1 MAQPTVS
8 VVSSC
13 LSLLTGFC
21 CTQSGRL
28 PQESGTSSPAQDLI
42 ILLPVA
48 SIIARLTVWWLNR
61 KIIRPQG
68 NSRPGRISYSFFIF
82 YFFPIQPNQS
92 CNTET
97 GRSIKATPP
106 DFLRWEIW
114 KKDRGV
120 SMCGFFPGNSAAPKN
135 RSKQRPLQK
144 MALMYWCQHFFM
156 KRNQMWMNR

>member
-68 NSRPGRISYSFFIF
+68 NSRPGRISYSFFFFQFSQIKAVILKQVDQLKRPPRIF
-82 YFFPIQPNQS
+82 YVGKSEKKIVACLCAVFSQEIPQHQKI
-92 CNTET
+92 
-97 GRSIKATPP
+97 GRSKGPSK
-106 DFLRWEIW
+106 RWHSCIGTSIFSW
-114 KKDRGV
+114 KETKCEWIG
-120 SMCGFFPGNSAAPKN
+120 
-135 RSKQRPLQK
+135 
-144 MALMYWCQHFFM
+144 
-156 KRNQMWMNR
+156 RN